1 VSTKIVFV
9 MDLMDDELNDEVRLQ
24 LPMSVGYRYGTPPP
38 SLAKATSA
46 SSRTR
51 LRITAD
57 VQMSRAIRETSSPTH
72 SIEVIPYVTH
82 IGQHSRRRRTIKF
95 RSQTFLTSDFVLT
108 VRADGLDAPRCFA
121 ERGDAGI
128 AMQLTLVPQIKL
140 PPVPAQE
147 YLFLV
152 DRSSSMSGSRIEI
165 AKNALIMILRMLPS
179 SHTIF
184 NVSSFSSDVQSL
196 WPKSQEYN
204 EKSLDSAVRFIVGP
218 ISTLTYH

>member
-1 VSTKIVFV
+1 VFV

-24 LPMSVGYRYGTPPP
+24 LPMSVGCRYGTPPP

-57 VQMSRAIRETSSPTH
+57 VQMSGAIRETSSPTH

-82 IGQHSRRRRTIKF
+82 IGQQSRRRRTIKF
-95 RSQTFLTSDFVLT
+95 RSQTFLTGDFVLT

-121 ERGDAGI
+121 EHGEFGI

-152 DRSSSMSGSRIEI
+152 DRSGSMNGSRIDI
-165 AKNALIMILRMLPS
+165 AKSALAMLLHMLPS

-184 NVSSFSSDVQSL
+184 NIFSFGSRVDSF
-196 WPKSQEYN
+196 WPNSQGYTQQ
-204 EKSLDSAVRFIVGP
+204 SLDSAVRFIVGP
-218 ISTLTYH
+218 FPL